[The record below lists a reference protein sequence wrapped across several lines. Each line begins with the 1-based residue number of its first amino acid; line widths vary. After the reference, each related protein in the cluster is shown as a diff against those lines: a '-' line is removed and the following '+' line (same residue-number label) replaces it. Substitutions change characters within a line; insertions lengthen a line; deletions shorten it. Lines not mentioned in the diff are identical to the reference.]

1 MPHSQIDHI
10 TIAASVL
17 ASGVELVHRS
27 LGVRPQV
34 GGEHPRMGTHN
45 ALLRLGD
52 SVYLEVIAPNP
63 QAPRPARPRWFGLDQ
78 LDPDAPPRL
87 ATWAVRTTDIR
98 STVAGSS
105 EPLGTIEPMTRGELS
120 WLITI
125 PSDGSLPFGGLA
137 PVVIEWPPAVQV
149 ARKLDDVG
157 CALVKLE
164 GFHPDA
170 PRLSALLKSISV
182 DSEAISVS
190 PLPAGRRPYLV
201 AHIRTPKGL
210 ATLSGA

>member
-45 ALLRLGD
+45 ALLRLG
-52 SVYLEVIAPNP
+52 
-63 QAPRPARPRWFGLDQ
+63 
-78 LDPDAPPRL
+78 
-87 ATWAVRTTDIR
+87 
-98 STVAGSS
+98 
-105 EPLGTIEPMTRGELS
+105 
-120 WLITI
+120 
-125 PSDGSLPFGGLA
+125 A